1 MSRSEPAE
9 SEAPLETP
17 LQFLK
22 GAGPRRAELLRKL
35 ELETVEDLLWYLPRD
50 YLDLSDIRPIP
61 DLEPDKVQSVRGR
74 VVDYDLRRLTRQ
86 RTLVGVMI
94 SAGGD
99 FLRGMWFNQP
109 WMVKKF
115 RPDDL
120 VLFSGKPK
128 KNAGRWEMSNPRVQW
143 LTDEDDADSGGVI
156 LPRYGLTEGLKMH
169 EIRAIARNAVERYSG
184 DVVDPLPLPIRKR
197 NKLPVMSQA
206 FRFVHLPETL
216 KEIDLGEHCLRFHDL
231 LDLQIALAWRRM
243 SYVKRENAPRFP
255 LTPKIDARIR
265 RLFPFSLTEGQEKA
279 VHEIAADLD
288 SGRYMH
294 RLLQADVGAGKTAI
308 AIYAMLTVIAAGYQ
322 VALMA
327 PTEILTRQHWE
338 TIERMLAHSRVKRLL
353 LTGNLSAA
361 QRKRA
366 REELRSGEVQLIVGT
381 QSLIQQDV
389 SFQKLGLVVID
400 EQHRFGVLQR
410 AHFTSG
416 DSPPHVL
423 VMTAT
428 PIPRSLCLTA
438 FGDLDLSVIR
448 ELPPGRQ
455 KVVTS
460 LVRTADNRREMWS
473 FIREKLRSG
482 RQLYVVCPRIEGEE
496 EGEGLKSAEEVFR
509 SLSQSELK
517 TWQVGLIHGRQDRD
531 ERRKV
536 MQQFRDRKIDVIVST
551 TVIEVGVDV
560 PNATLMVIYDPEHF
574 GLSQIHQLRG
584 RIGRGEFQGYC
595 FLDSETER
603 EEALERLEM
612 LEKLSDGFQ
621 IAEADF
627 QLRGPGDILGV
638 RQHGELPLRVAELPR
653 DQEILEQARSEAWD
667 LVESGTIDAP
677 DCQELKQRVLHRFQA
692 WIDVV
697 GTG

>member
-9 SEAPLETP
+9 SEPPLETP
-17 LQFLK
+17 LQFVK
-22 GAGPRRAELLRKL
+22 GAGPRRAELLQKL
-35 ELETVEDLLWYLPRD
+35 DLRTVDDLLWFLPRD

-94 SAGGD
+94 SADGNY
-99 FLRGMWFNQP
+99 LRGLWFNQP

-128 KNAGRWEMSNPRVQW
+128 KNEGRWEMSNPRVQW
-143 LTDEDDADSGGVI
+143 LTEEDDAESGGVI
-156 LPRYGLTEGLKMH
+156 LPRYSLTDGLKMH
-169 EIRAIARNAVERYSG
+169 EMRMIARHAVERYSG
-184 DVVDPLPLPIRKR
+184 DVADPLTLEIRKR
-197 NKLPVMSQA
+197 NKLPVLSQA
-206 FRFVHLPETL
+206 FRFVHLPNTL
-216 KEIDLGEHCLRFHDL
+216 QEIDLGEKTLRFHDL
-231 LDLQIALAWRRM
+231 LDLQIALAWRRQK
-243 SYVKRENAPRFP
+243 YVKRDLAPRFP

-265 RLFPFSLTEGQEKA
+265 RLFPFSLTEGQERA
-279 VHEIAADLD
+279 IREITADLD

-294 RLLQADVGAGKTAI
+294 RLLQADVGAGKTAV

-338 TIERMLAHSRVKRLL
+338 TIERMLEHSRVKRLL
-353 LTGNLSAA
+353 MTGNLTAS

-366 REELRSGEVQLIVGT
+366 REQLRSGEVQLVVGT

-410 AHFTSG
+410 AHFTSS

-460 LVRTADNRREMWS
+460 LVTTSENRREMWT
-473 FIREKLRSG
+473 FVRDKLRSG
-482 RQLYVVCPRIEGEE
+482 RQLYVVCPRIEAEDEE
-496 EGEGLKSAEEVFR
+496 AGLKSAEEVYR
-509 SLSQSELK
+509 SLSNSELK
-517 TWQVGLIHGRQDRD
+517 TFRIGLIHGRQDRD
-531 ERRKV
+531 QRRMI
-536 MQQFRDRKIDVIVST
+536 MQHFRDRKLDAIVST

-560 PNATLMVIYDPEHF
+560 PNATLMVIHDPEHF

-595 FLDSETER
+595 FLDTESKK

-612 LEKLSDGFQ
+612 LEKLTDGFQ

-653 DQEILEQARSEAWD
+653 DQEILEIARSEAWQ
-667 LVESGTIDAP
+667 LVETGDIDTP
-677 DCQELKQRVLHRFQA
+677 NYVELKNRVMQRFKA

>member
-1 MSRSEPAE
+1 MTHSETAQGE
-9 SEAPLETP
+9 SPLETP
-17 LQFLK
+17 LQFVK
-22 GAGPRRAELLRKL
+22 GGGPRRAELLRKL
-35 ELETVEDLLWYLPRD
+35 DLVTVEDLFWFLPRD
-50 YLDLSDIRPIP
+50 YLDLSDIRRIS
-61 DLEPDKVQSVRGR
+61 DLEPDKVQSIRGR

-94 SAGGD
+94 QAEGE
-99 FLRGMWFNQP
+99 FLRGLWFNQP

-128 KNAGRWEMSNPRVQW
+128 KSDGRWEISNPRVQW
-143 LTDEDDADSGGVI
+143 LTEEDDAETGGTI
-156 LPRYGLTEGLKMH
+156 LPRYSLTEGIKMH
-169 EIRAIARNAVERYSG
+169 EMRQIARQTIERYAAEI
-184 DVVDPLPLPIRKR
+184 VDPFPHELRKR
-197 NKLPVMSQA
+197 NQLPVLGQA
-206 FRFVHLPETL
+206 FRFVHLPERL
-216 KEIDLGEHCLRFHDL
+216 QEVDLGQRALRFHDL
-231 LDLQIALAWRRM
+231 LDLQIALAWRRER
-243 SYVKRENAPRFP
+243 YVERENAPRFP

-265 RLFPFSLTEGQEKA
+265 RLFPFSLTSGQEQA
-279 VHEIAADLD
+279 IREIASDMD
-288 SGRYMH
+288 SGKYMH

-308 AIYAMLTVIAAGYQ
+308 ALHAMLTVIAAGHQ

-338 TIERMLAHSRVKRLL
+338 TIERMLSHSRVRRLL
-353 LTGNLSAA
+353 LTGNLTQA
-361 QRKRA
+361 QRKQARA
-366 REELRSGEVQLIVGT
+366 QIRSGDVQLVVGT
-381 QSLIQQDV
+381 QSLIQDDV
-389 SFQKLGLVVID
+389 VFQKLGLVVID

-410 AHFTSG
+410 AHFTNAET
-416 DSPPHVL
+416 PPHVL

-438 FGDLDLSVIR
+438 FGDLDLSVIQ

-460 LVRTADNRREMWS
+460 LVRTADNRREMWT
-473 FIREKLRSG
+473 FIREKLRTG
-482 RQLYVVCPRIEGEE
+482 RQLYVVCPRIEAQDDDSN
-496 EGEGLKSAEEVFR
+496 LTAAEEVFR
-509 SLSQSELK
+509 SLTQTELR
-517 TWQVGLIHGRQDRD
+517 TFQVGLIHGRQDRE
-531 ERRKV
+531 ERQKIMHHFRERKLST
-536 MQQFRDRKIDVIVST
+536 IVST

-595 FLDSETER
+595 FLNSMTER
-603 EEALERLEM
+603 EDAVERLEL
-612 LEKLSDGFQ
+612 LEKLSNGFQ

-638 RQHGELPLRVAELPR
+638 RQHGELPLRVAEIPR
-653 DQEILEQARSEAWD
+653 DLEILESARQEAKK
-667 LVESGTIDAP
+667 LVESGEIDTP
-677 DCQELKQRVLHRFQA
+677 EYTRLKQQVRRRFHS
-692 WIDVV
+692 WIDLI